1 MLHKTRGVV
10 FRFTKYG
17 ETSIIVNIFTELFG
31 LQGYIVN
38 GVRSKSSKNKIALF
52 QPLTLLELVVYH
64 RENAN
69 LNRISEIKCLYP
81 YRSIPTDIKKSGVA
95 VFINEVINKAI
106 REESH
111 ASELCQFLIDSFIAL
126 DNAEA
131 GVENFHLIFLL
142 KLSRF
147 LGFGAHN
154 TDEVLGI
161 RATDPDTENVLKQLI
176 SAEYSHTVV
185 VTNVQRRAILDLE
198 LKFYGDHIESFG
210 ELKSTQVLREII
222 A

>member
-81 YRSIPTDIKKSGVA
+81 YRSIPVDIKKSGIA

-111 ASELCQFLIDSFIAL
+111 ASELCQFIIESFIAL

-142 KLSRF
+142 KLSRL

-154 TDEVLGI
+154 TNEVIGL
-161 RATDPDTENVLKQLI
+161 RATNTETENVLNQLI
-176 SAEYSHTVV
+176 YAEYSHTVV
-185 VTNVQRRAILDLE
+185 VTNVQRRAILDLV

-210 ELKSTQVLREII
+210 EMKSTQVLREIMG
-222 A
+222 

>member
-81 YRSIPTDIKKSGVA
+81 YRSIPVDIKKSGIA

-111 ASELCQFLIDSFIAL
+111 ASELCQFIIESFIAL

-142 KLSRF
+142 KLSRL

-154 TDEVLGI
+154 TDEVIGL
-161 RATDPDTENVLKQLI
+161 RATHTETENVLNQLI
-176 SAEYSHTVV
+176 YAEYSHTVV
-185 VTNVQRRAILDLE
+185 VTNVQRRAILDLV

-210 ELKSTQVLREII
+210 EMKSTQVLREIMG
-222 A
+222 

>member
-38 GVRSKSSKNKIALF
+38 GVRSKSSKNKVALF
-52 QPLTLLELVVYH
+52 QPLTLLDMVVYH

-69 LNRISEIKCLYP
+69 LNRISEIKCLHP
-81 YRSIPTDIKKSGVA
+81 YKSIPVDIKKSGIA
-95 VFINEVINKAI
+95 VFINEVINKSI

-111 ASELCQFLIDSFIAL
+111 ASELCDFIIDSFIAL
-126 DNAEA
+126 DNAMTS
-131 GVENFHLIFLL
+131 VENFHLIFLL
-142 KLSRF
+142 KLNRL
-147 LGFGAHN
+147 LGFGAYN
-154 TDEVLGI
+154 TDDILGL
-161 RATDPDTENVLKQLI
+161 RATDQETEKILNLLI
-176 SAEYSHTVV
+176 KADYTDSVKM
-185 VTNVQRRAILDLE
+185 TNIQRRAILDLV

-210 ELKSTQVLREII
+210 EMKSTQILREIMG
-222 A
+222 